1 MTGRRLRIL
10 HLAFEDHRRPGS
22 GGGGIRSREI
32 NRRLAVNHD
41 ITVVTTRYPGAR
53 RRHEDGVEYRPLGFG
68 RNYFLSVAT
77 YHLALPFFLPFCR
90 HDLVVE
96 DFSAPVS
103 SSLVPLWTR
112 RPKIAVVQWLAARHT
127 SRRYWFPFFVFEEI
141 GIRLHRRFI
150 AASEAVAA
158 QLRAANPGAD
168 IRVVYSG
175 LDLPPLDPSAPPP
188 APSGPPGPGAPVGP
202 VELLYM
208 GRLELRPKGLD
219 LLVDIVERLGGTHDV
234 RVTVAGDGPH
244 RARLERMIA
253 SHGLGGRFRLVG
265 RVDAPEKWQLL
276 RRASV
281 VVLPSRYES
290 FGMVAAE
297 AMAAGTPLVAWDLPS
312 FREIVVPEA
321 GRLVR
326 PFDTGSFASAIRELL
341 AELSEPGRRAA
352 AAEVATASARH
363 FDWDAAARAQ
373 EDAYLA
379 AVGDPRRRRVRAGA
393 ARSR

>member
-1 MTGRRLRIL
+1 MSDRRLRIL

-32 NRRLAVNHD
+32 NRRLAANHD

-53 RRHEDGVEYRPLGFG
+53 RRNEDGVEYRPLGFG

-112 RPKIAVVQWLAARHT
+112 RPRIAVVQWLAARHT

-141 GIRLHRRFI
+141 GVRLHRHFV
-150 AASEAVAA
+150 AASEAVAG

-175 LDLPPLDPSAPPP
+175 LDLPPRDPSSPPP
-188 APSGPPGPGAPVGP
+188 APPYPPGG
-202 VELLYM
+202 VELLYL

-219 LLVDIVERLGGTHDV
+219 LLVDVVERLGRTDDV
-234 RVTVAGDGPH
+234 QVTVAGDGPH
-244 RARLERMIA
+244 RDHLQRLIA
-253 SHGLGGRFRLVG
+253 SRRLGDRFRLVG
-265 RVDAPEKWQLL
+265 RVDVPGKWQLL
-276 RRASV
+276 RRASI

-297 AMAAGTPLVAWDLPS
+297 AMAAGTPVVAWDLPS
-312 FREIVVPEA
+312 FREIVAPEA

-326 PFDTGSFASAIRELL
+326 PFDTGSFASAVRELL

-352 AAEVATASARH
+352 AAEAAMASARR

-373 EDAYLA
+373 EEAYLA
-379 AVGDPRRRRVRAGA
+379 AVEGPRPRRIRAGA